1 VEHRCSIRISSELDA
16 VVNCRQVGVVHAT
29 IRDIGLGGMFVE
41 TGSIAL
47 RMNTPVDVTVRVA
60 ENSAHRLY
68 RLRAWVVWSG
78 QSGAGLMLRSFD
90 DASYAAVRTLVSGA
104 RRLHVPA
111 ASRHADGIARNRVRK
126 PEFDQRSR
134 RRFA

>member
-1 VEHRCSIRISSELDA
+1 MEHRCSIRISSELSA
-16 VVNCRQVGVVHAT
+16 IVNCRRVGVVHAT

-47 RMNTPVDVTVRVA
+47 RMNTPVDVTVRVP
-60 ENSAHRLY
+60 ENGADRLY
-68 RLRAWVVWSG
+68 RLRAWVVWAE
-78 QSGAGLMLRSFD
+78 QRGAGLMLRSFD
-90 DASYAAVRTLVSGA
+90 DASYAALRTLVSGA
-104 RRLHVPA
+104 RRLHVP

-126 PEFDQRSR
+126 PEFEQRSR